1 MMHAAAKVA
10 NQVAAIAGNAAKTV
24 AGKVFTKANRTAKR
38 KANEAANKVVEAA
51 KAAIN
56 KTSPNAPLT
65 VLKKNAIH
73 AANKTA
79 KNEVH
84 KKV

>member
-1 MMHAAAKVA
+1 MMHDAAKLT

-24 AGKVFTKANRTAKR
+24 ANKVFTKAKKR
-38 KANEAANKVVEAA
+38 GKKAAIKVVEAA

-56 KTSPNAPLT
+56 KTSPNAPLK
-65 VLKKNAIH
+65 VVKKNALR

-79 KNEVH
+79 NKEVKAATKNV
-84 KKV
+84 